1 MIRHLNETDL
11 TEILSVW
18 LNTNLQA
25 HSFIPAEY
33 WKENYDI
40 VKQML
45 PQAEV
50 YVYEQNGHI
59 AGFIGLMEQEIAGIF
74 VTDTFQS
81 KGVGK
86 RLLDYVKKRKSC
98 LTLHAYRKNQRAVQ
112 FYLREQFYIQSQET
126 DSSTGEREYV
136 MKWELK
142 ADRMADETAF
152 QQ

>member
-18 LNTNLQA
+18 INTNLQA

-59 AGFIGLMEQEIAGIF
+59 AGFIGLMEQEIAGLF
-74 VTDTFQS
+74 VQDTLQS
-81 KGVGK
+81 KGIGK
-86 RLLDYVKKRKSC
+86 QLLDYVKKRKSC

>member
-59 AGFIGLMEQEIAGIF
+59 AGFIGLMEQEIAGLF
-74 VTDTFQS
+74 VQDTLQS
-81 KGVGK
+81 KGIGK
-86 RLLDYVKKRKSC
+86 QLLDYVKKRKSC

-142 ADRMADETAF
+142 ADRMAGETAF

>member
-59 AGFIGLMEQEIAGIF
+59 AGFIGLMEQEIAGLF
-74 VTDTFQS
+74 VQDTLQS
-81 KGVGK
+81 KGIGK
-86 RLLDYVKKRKSC
+86 QLLDYVKKRKSF

>member
-18 LNTNLQA
+18 INTNLQA

-59 AGFIGLMEQEIAGIF
+59 AGFIGLMEQEIAGLF
-74 VTDTFQS
+74 VQDTLQS
-81 KGVGK
+81 KGIGK
-86 RLLDYVKKRKSC
+86 QLLDYVKKRKSC

-112 FYLREQFYIQSQET
+112 FYLREQFHIQSQET

>member
-59 AGFIGLMEQEIAGIF
+59 AGFIGLMEQEIAGLF
-74 VTDTFQS
+74 VQDTLQS
-81 KGVGK
+81 KGIGK
-86 RLLDYVKKRKSC
+86 QLLDYVKKRKSC

-126 DSSTGEREYV
+126 DSSTSEREYV

>member
-59 AGFIGLMEQEIAGIF
+59 AGFIGLMEQEIAGLF
-74 VTDTFQS
+74 VQDTLQS
-81 KGVGK
+81 KGIGK
-86 RLLDYVKKRKSC
+86 QLLDYVKKRKSC
-98 LTLHAYRKNQRAVQ
+98 LTLHVYRKNQRAVQ
-112 FYLREQFYIQSQET
+112 FYLR
-126 DSSTGEREYV
+126 
-136 MKWELK
+136 
-142 ADRMADETAF
+142 
-152 QQ
+152 

>member
-59 AGFIGLMEQEIAGIF
+59 AGFIGLMEQEIAGLF
-74 VTDTFQS
+74 VQDTLQS
-81 KGVGK
+81 KGIGK
-86 RLLDYVKKRKSC
+86 QLLDYVKKRKSC

-112 FYLREQFYIQSQET
+112 FYLREQFYIQSEET

>member
-59 AGFIGLMEQEIAGIF
+59 AGFIGLMEQEIVGLF
-74 VTDTFQS
+74 VQDTLQS
-81 KGVGK
+81 KGIGK
-86 RLLDYVKKRKSC
+86 QLLDYVKKRKSC

>member
-59 AGFIGLMEQEIAGIF
+59 AGFIGLMEQEIAGLF
-74 VTDTFQS
+74 VQDTLRS
-81 KGVGK
+81 KGIGK
-86 RLLDYVKKRKSC
+86 QLLDYVKKRKSC

>member
-59 AGFIGLMEQEIAGIF
+59 AGFIGLMEQEIAGLF
-74 VTDTFQS
+74 VQDTLQS
-81 KGVGK
+81 KGIGK
-86 RLLDYVKKRKSC
+86 QLLDYVKKRKSC

-142 ADRMADETAF
+142 ADRMTDETAF

>member
-59 AGFIGLMEQEIAGIF
+59 AVFIGLMEQEIAGLF
-74 VTDTFQS
+74 VQDTLQS
-81 KGVGK
+81 KGIGK
-86 RLLDYVKKRKSC
+86 QLLDYVKKRKSC

>member
-59 AGFIGLMEQEIAGIF
+59 AGFIGLMEQEIAGLF
-74 VTDTFQS
+74 VQDTLQS
-81 KGVGK
+81 KGIGK
-86 RLLDYVKKRKSC
+86 QLLDYVKKRKSF
-98 LTLHAYRKNQRAVQ
+98 LTLHVYRKNQRAVQ

>member
-59 AGFIGLMEQEIAGIF
+59 AGFIGLMEQEIAGLF
-74 VTDTFQS
+74 VQDTLQS
-81 KGVGK
+81 KGIGK
-86 RLLDYVKKRKSC
+86 QLLDYVKKRKSC

-112 FYLREQFYIQSQET
+112 FYLREQFYIQFQET

>member
-59 AGFIGLMEQEIAGIF
+59 AGFIGLMEQEIAGLF
-74 VTDTFQS
+74 VQDTLQS
-81 KGVGK
+81 KGIGK
-86 RLLDYVKKRKSC
+86 QLLDYVKKRKSC

-126 DSSTGEREYV
+126 DSSTV
-136 MKWELK
+136 
-142 ADRMADETAF
+142 
-152 QQ
+152 

>member
-59 AGFIGLMEQEIAGIF
+59 AGFIGLMEQEIAGLF
-74 VTDTFQS
+74 VQDTLQS
-81 KGVGK
+81 KGIGK
-86 RLLDYVKKRKSC
+86 QLLDYVKKRKSC

>member
-59 AGFIGLMEQEIAGIF
+59 AGFIGLMEQEIAGLF
-74 VTDTFQS
+74 VQDTLQS
-81 KGVGK
+81 KGIGK
-86 RLLDYVKKRKSC
+86 QLLDYVKKRKSC

-112 FYLREQFYIQSQET
+112 FYLREKFYIQSQET

>member
-59 AGFIGLMEQEIAGIF
+59 AGFIGLMEQEIAGLF
-74 VTDTFQS
+74 VQDTLQS
-81 KGVGK
+81 KGIGK
-86 RLLDYVKKRKSC
+86 QLLDYVKKRKSC

-136 MKWELK
+136 MKWN
-142 ADRMADETAF
+142 
-152 QQ
+152 

>member
-59 AGFIGLMEQEIAGIF
+59 AGFIGLMEQEIAGLF
-74 VTDTFQS
+74 VQDTLQS
-81 KGVGK
+81 KGIGK
-86 RLLDYVKKRKSC
+86 QLLDYVKKRKSC
-98 LTLHAYRKNQRAVQ
+98 LTLHVYRKNQRAVQ

>member
-59 AGFIGLMEQEIAGIF
+59 AGFIGLMEQEIAGLF
-74 VTDTFQS
+74 VQDTLQS
-81 KGVGK
+81 KGIGK
-86 RLLDYVKKRKSC
+86 QLLDYVKKRKSC
-98 LTLHAYRKNQRAVQ
+98 LTLHVYRKNQRAVQ
-112 FYLREQFYIQSQET
+112 FYLREQFYIQSEET

>member
-1 MIRHLNETDL
+1 MIRTFSENDL
-11 TEILSVW
+11 TSVMQIW
-18 LNTNLQA
+18 LDTNVKA
-25 HSFIPAEY
+25 HCFIPSNY
-33 WKENYDI
+33 WTDNFATVKDI
-40 VKQML
+40 L

-59 AGFIGLMEQEIAGIF
+59 AGFIGLMEQEIARLF
-74 VTDTFQS
+74 VQDIPQS
-81 KGVGK
+81 KGIGK
-86 RLLDYVKKRKSC
+86 QLLDYVKKRKSC

>member
-59 AGFIGLMEQEIAGIF
+59 AGFIGLMEQEIAGLF
-74 VTDTFQS
+74 VQDTLQS
-81 KGVGK
+81 KGIGK
-86 RLLDYVKKRKSC
+86 QLLDYVKKRKSC
-98 LTLHAYRKNQRAVQ
+98 LTLHAYRKTQRAVQ

>member
-59 AGFIGLMEQEIAGIF
+59 AGFIGLMEQEIAGLF
-74 VTDTFQS
+74 VQDTLQS
-81 KGVGK
+81 KGIGK
-86 RLLDYVKKRKSC
+86 QLLDYVKKRKSC

-126 DSSTGEREYV
+126 DSRTGEREYV

>member
-59 AGFIGLMEQEIAGIF
+59 AGFIGLMEQEIAGLF
-74 VTDTFQS
+74 VQDTLQS
-81 KGVGK
+81 KGIGK
-86 RLLDYVKKRKSC
+86 QLLDYVKKRKSC

-136 MKWELK
+136 MKWE
-142 ADRMADETAF
+142 DRKSTRLNSSHTS
-152 QQ
+152 

>member
-40 VKQML
+40 VKHML

-50 YVYEQNGHI
+50 YVYEQDKQI
-59 AGFIGLMEQEIAGIF
+59 TGFVGLMEHEIAGIF

-86 RLLDYVKKRKSC
+86 QLLDYAKERKQS

>member
-59 AGFIGLMEQEIAGIF
+59 AGFIGLMEQEIAGLF
-74 VTDTFQS
+74 VQDTLQS
-81 KGVGK
+81 KGIGK
-86 RLLDYVKKRKSC
+86 QLLDYVKKRKSC

-112 FYLREQFYIQSQET
+112 FYLREQFHIQSEET

>member
-33 WKENYDI
+33 WKEDYDI

-59 AGFIGLMEQEIAGIF
+59 AGFIGLMEQEIAGLF
-74 VTDTFQS
+74 VQDTLQS
-81 KGVGK
+81 KGIGK
-86 RLLDYVKKRKSC
+86 QLLDYVKKRKSC

>member
-59 AGFIGLMEQEIAGIF
+59 AGFIGLMEQEIAGLF
-74 VTDTFQS
+74 VQDTLQS
-81 KGVGK
+81 KGIGK
-86 RLLDYVKKRKSC
+86 QLLDYVKKRKSC
-98 LTLHAYRKNQRAVQ
+98 LTLHAYRKNQWAVQ
-112 FYLREQFYIQSQET
+112 FYLREQFYIQSQKT

>member
-40 VKQML
+40 IKQML

-59 AGFIGLMEQEIAGIF
+59 AGFIGLMEQEIAGLF
-74 VTDTFQS
+74 VQDTLQS
-81 KGVGK
+81 KGIGK
-86 RLLDYVKKRKSC
+86 QLLDYVKKRKSC

-112 FYLREQFYIQSQET
+112 FYLREQFYIQSQKT